1 MYNQA
6 FQIKANLNKLVI
18 VHRCLLKLKS
28 SIRRLFKRNYISK
41 TLNKKK
47 INLKKTVLLTF

>member
-18 VHRCLLKLKS
+18 FHRCLLKSKS
-28 SIRRLFKRNYISK
+28 SIRRLFKRSYISK

-47 INLKKTVLLTF
+47 